1 VKINQIGVVTVRD
14 YDSSYID
21 APEDLDGEQ
30 QHLVIDQQKYFNFR
44 IKNVDDAQTKPK
56 LMDTAMRR
64 AAYAMNDV
72 IDAFAANLLAV
83 NVSATTVIGSDTIGV
98 FPENINVYGQID
110 SIPNKLDSMLG
121 QKSLC

>member
-1 VKINQIGVVTVRD
+1 MKINQIGVVTVRD